1 MLLGPPIPKKGPVFH
16 YEEVKGIQDTV
27 VEDGNDYNS
36 FWYDPTI
43 GLIPGVNF
51 DPETGEIFD
60 DTILD
65 EWREST
71 EGMNT
76 DSE

>member
-16 YEEVKGIQDTV
+16 YKEVKGISDKDVADETA
-27 VEDGNDYNS
+27 YFNS
-36 FWYDPTI
+36 FDYDPSI

-60 DTILD
+60 ETIWD
-65 EWREST
+65 EWLEDTEQQYST
-71 EGMNT
+71 
-76 DSE
+76 

>member
-1 MLLGPPIPKKGPVFH
+1 MPWS

-27 VEDGNDYNS
+27 VEDGEDYDS
-36 FWYDPTI
+36 YQYEPTI

-60 DTILD
+60 DSIID
-65 EWREST
+65 EWREAI
-71 EGMNT
+71 ENP
-76 DSE
+76 DSDIDK

>member
-27 VEDGNDYNS
+27 VENGEDYDS
-36 FWYDPTI
+36 HQYDPTI
-43 GLIPGVNF
+43 GLIPGINF

-60 DTILD
+60 DVILD
-65 EWREST
+65 EWREV
-71 EGMNT
+71 T
-76 DSE
+76 DNPASEED